1 MTKCT
6 ILNNPITY
14 DEPMVQVKN
23 QTQKLQWNVQP
34 SDFSKLCS
42 NPIRKIVDNLK
53 IPTTSTKTLIPLSL
67 GDPTVFGNLHCPDV
81 LVQAIVRN
89 TRSMQH
95 NGYIHSAGS
104 EVARAAIAQHFGSIR
119 APLTM
124 DDIIIASGC
133 SGAIE
138 IALQGLVN
146 PGDNILLPKPGFP
159 LYQALCEA
167 HKVEC
172 RFYNLIPENNWEADL
187 DHMQVLVDDNT
198 KAILVNNPS
207 NPCGSVYS
215 KPHLKDILALAE
227 VNKIPIIAD
236 EIYGDMVFGSN
247 VFFPIATLTKTVPV
261 IAVSGLA
268 KQFLIPGWRVGWI
281 MVHDRNNI
289 LKDVRAAY
297 FKLSQNVLGAN
308 SLVQSTIPDVLT
320 PVPGSAEEQSLL
332 DFKKRYFSTLEE
344 NAKFTIQALAR
355 IPGLEVV
362 IPQGAMYAMVKVRID
377 ILTKIKDDFGL
388 TQKLL
393 DQESVFVLPGQCFGV
408 TNYFRIVFSA
418 PHEVLADAYIRLAEF
433 CRRHQ

>member
-1 MTKCT
+1 MTKDT
-6 ILNNPITY
+6 NFDNLIPN
-14 DEPMVQVKN
+14 DEPMVQVKDP
-23 QTQKLQWNVQP
+23 TTKLQWNVQP

-42 NPIRKIVDNLK
+42 NPIRKIVDNLQK
-53 IPTTSTKTLIPLSL
+53 TTTSSKTLISLSL

-81 LVQAIVRN
+81 LVQAIIRN

-104 EVARAAIAQHFGSIR
+104 EVARAAIAQHFGSIS
-119 APLTM
+119 APLTLN
-124 DDIIIASGC
+124 DIIVASGC

-172 RFYNLIPENNWEADL
+172 RFYNLMPEHNWEADL
-187 DHMQVLVDDNT
+187 DHMQFLVDDNT

-227 VNKIPIIAD
+227 MNKIPIIAD

-247 VFFPIATLTKTVPV
+247 MFFPIATLTKTVPV
-261 IAVSGLA
+261 VAVSGLA
-268 KQFLIPGWRVGWI
+268 KQFLIPGWRVGWV

-289 LKDVRAAY
+289 LKDVRTAY
-297 FKLSQNVLGAN
+297 FKLSQNILGAN
-308 SLVQSTIPDVLT
+308 SLVQSIIPDVLT
-320 PVPGSAEEQSLL
+320 PVPESAEEQSLL
-332 DFKKRYFSTLEE
+332 DFKKRYFTTLEE
-344 NAKFTIQALAR
+344 NATFTIETLAR
-355 IPGLEVV
+355 IPGLEVIV
-362 IPQGAMYAMVKVRID
+362 PQGAMYAMVKIRTD
-377 ILTKIKDDFGL
+377 ILTKIKDDLSL

-393 DQESVFVLPGQCFGV
+393 DQEAVFVLPGQCFGM
-408 TNYFRIVFSA
+408 TNYFRIVFAA
-418 PHEVLADAYIRLAEF
+418 PHEVLADAYIRLAQF